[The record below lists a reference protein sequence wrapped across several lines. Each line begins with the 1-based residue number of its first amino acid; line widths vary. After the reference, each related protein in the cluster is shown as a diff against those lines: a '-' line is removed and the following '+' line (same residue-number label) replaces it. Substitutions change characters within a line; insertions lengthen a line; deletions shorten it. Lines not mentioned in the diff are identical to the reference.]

1 MKPSRELFWQRIV
14 KERHDAFMA
23 LGPGSERVPFET
35 VEREYLAL
43 QKKLLEGA
51 RTEWERLHIKRLIA
65 HDILNVAHPRA
76 KSWEEFSRV
85 LLRIKRLGF
94 IDLENQ
100 VHTACLALLWMSSHD
115 QNRAPIAWAMVED
128 AERRL
133 RRIRQGHFRREEG
146 LDAIASVKQQV
157 AKKGLTPPTPTR
169 TASKA
174 MGASHR
180 RRARPRLHLVPPTT

>member
-14 KERHDAFMA
+14 KERHETFMA
-23 LGPGSERVPFET
+23 FGPGSERVSFET
-35 VEREYLAL
+35 AEREYLAL
-43 QKKLLEGA
+43 QKKLLERA
-51 RTEWERLHIKRLIA
+51 RTEWERRHIKRLIA

-85 LLRIKRLGF
+85 LRRVKRLGF

-115 QNRAPIAWAMVED
+115 RDRAPMAWAMVED

-146 LDAIASVKQQV
+146 LDAITSVKQQV
-157 AKKGLTPPTPTR
+157 AKKGLTQPEPTR
-169 TASKA
+169 TASKP
-174 MGASHR
+174 MGASFR
-180 RRARPRLHLVPPTT
+180 RRARSRLDTD

>member
-14 KERHDAFMA
+14 KERHEAFMVF
-23 LGPGSERVPFET
+23 GPGSERVPFEIA
-35 VEREYLAL
+35 EREYLAL
-43 QKKLLEGA
+43 QKRLLEGA
-51 RTEWERLHIKRLIA
+51 RTNWERRHIKRLIA

-85 LLRIKRLGF
+85 LRRIKRLGF
-94 IDLENQ
+94 IDLDNQ

-115 QNRAPIAWAMVED
+115 QDRAPLAWAMMED

-169 TASKA
+169 
-174 MGASHR
+174 GASRSTGASYR
-180 RRARPRLHLVPPTT
+180 RGTRHRLHLVPPTD

>member
-23 LGPGSERVPFET
+23 FGPGSERVSFET
-35 VEREYLAL
+35 AEREYLAL
-43 QKKLLEGA
+43 QKRLLEGA
-51 RTEWERLHIKRLIA
+51 RTEWERQHIKRLIA

-76 KSWEEFSRV
+76 KTWEEFSRA
-85 LLRIKRLGF
+85 LRRINRLGF

-115 QNRAPIAWAMVED
+115 RNRAPKAWAMVED

-133 RRIRQGHFRREEG
+133 RRIRQGHYRREEG

-157 AKKGLTPPTPTR
+157 AKKGLTPPAPTR
-169 TASKA
+169 TVPKP

>member
-1 MKPSRELFWQRIV
+1 MKPSRELFWQRII

-23 LGPGSERVPFET
+23 FGPGSERVSFET
-35 VEREYLAL
+35 AEREYLAL
-43 QKKLLEGA
+43 QKKLLEGT
-51 RTEWERLHIKRLIA
+51 RTKWERRHIKRLIA

-85 LLRIKRLGF
+85 LRRIKRLGF

-100 VHTACLALLWMSSHD
+100 VHTACLTLLWMSSHD
-115 QNRAPIAWAMVED
+115 RNRASIAWGMVED

-133 RRIRQGHFRREEG
+133 RRIRKAHYRREEG

-157 AKKGLTPPTPTR
+157 AKKGLTPPAPTR
-169 TASKA
+169 TAPKPVE
-174 MGASHR
+174 ASHR
-180 RRARPRLHLVPPTT
+180 RSTT

>member
-23 LGPGSERVPFET
+23 FGPGSERVPFET
-35 VEREYLAL
+35 AEREYLAL

-51 RTEWERLHIKRLIA
+51 RTEWERRHIKRLIA

-76 KSWEEFSRV
+76 RSWKEFSRT
-85 LLRIKRLGF
+85 LRRIKQLGF

-100 VHTACLALLWMSSHD
+100 AHTACLALLWMSSHD
-115 QNRAPIAWAMVED
+115 RNRAPIAWAMVED

-133 RRIRQGHFRREEG
+133 RCIRQGHYRREEG

-157 AKKGLTPPTPTR
+157 AKKGLTPPTPTPR
-169 TASKA
+169 ASKSA
-174 MGASHR
+174 GASRHR
-180 RRARPRLHLVPPTT
+180 GARP